1 MFLFTFCVFW
11 YNIHMSRRTKINEK
25 SFTTDLIFEIH
36 YVDIDVE
43 VDHEMYDDE
52 EF

>member
-1 MFLFTFCVFW
+1 MP
-11 YNIHMSRRTKINEK
+11 RRTKRNK
-25 SFTTDLIFEIH
+25 KKKPFTTDLQFEIH

>member
-1 MFLFTFCVFW
+1 MFLFTFLHFW
-11 YNIHMSRRTKINEK
+11 YNIHMSRRTKRNEK

-36 YVDIDVE
+36 YVDIDVD

>member
-1 MFLFTFCVFW
+1 MP
-11 YNIHMSRRTKINEK
+11 RRTNRNKK
-25 SFTTDLIFEIH
+25 PFTTKLQFEIH

>member
-1 MFLFTFCVFW
+1 MFLFTFFVFW
-11 YNIHMSRRTKINEK
+11 YNIHMSRRTKRNEK

-36 YVDIDVE
+36 YADIDVE

>member
-1 MFLFTFCVFW
+1 MP
-11 YNIHMSRRTKINEK
+11 RRTKRNKKK
-25 SFTTDLIFEIH
+25 SFPTDLQFEIH

>member
-1 MFLFTFCVFW
+1 MP
-11 YNIHMSRRTKINEK
+11 RRTKRNK
-25 SFTTDLIFEIH
+25 TSFTTDLIFEIH

-43 VDHEMYDDE
+43 VDNEMYDDE

>member
-1 MFLFTFCVFW
+1 MF
-11 YNIHMSRRTKINEK
+11 RRTKKNK
-25 SFTTDLIFEIH
+25 KLFTTDLIFEIH

-43 VDHEMYDDE
+43 VDNEMYDDE

>member
-11 YNIHMSRRTKINEK
+11 YNIHMSRRTKRNEK

>member
-1 MFLFTFCVFW
+1 MP
-11 YNIHMSRRTKINEK
+11 RRTKRNK
-25 SFTTDLIFEIH
+25 KKPFTTDLQFEIH